1 MNIKY
6 DKIWR
11 KINGLFINK
20 IDICIFNIVYY
31 DKICNIC
38 IGYYLIFDLVMLNL
52 ICIYDLFLFLCSFLF
67 IFIGVKKG
75 FLVLKGLKI
84 NY

>member
-38 IGYYLIFDLVMLNL
+38 IGYYLILDLVMLNL

>member
-31 DKICNIC
+31 DERICN

>member
-31 DKICNIC
+31 DKICNI
-38 IGYYLIFDLVMLNL
+38 GYYLIFDLVMLNL
-52 ICIYDLFLFLCSFLF
+52 ICIYDLFLFLWSFLF

>member
-31 DKICNIC
+31 DEIFN

-52 ICIYDLFLFLCSFLF
+52 ICIYDLFLFLWSFLF